1 MNRAKNRFL
10 ALAAVALLGFGLAGC
25 VTNNKE
31 PDYNG
36 PPQLAAPQPMAAQL
50 QPGLATTYFSGTY
63 DDIDNMPQGASGKAT
78 GRPGAPVTVL
88 SATSAK
94 GNIFGAPTE
103 IFYGIRF
110 DGYILLDQ
118 PGRYGFA
125 ARTNDGN
132 RSWIGNVMVSD
143 DPTTHPERTTPTKF
157 LDITQPGWY
166 PVRIMYFQK
175 RDSAGFHYYW
185 QPPGAAAPVLVPA
198 DRIKHIPG
206 Q

>member
-1 MNRAKNRFL
+1 MILAKWKQ
-10 ALAAVALLGFGLAGC
+10 AIAGIALLALAGC
-25 VTNNKE
+25 VTNQE
-31 PDYNG
+31 PAYNG
-36 PPQLAAPQPMAAQL
+36 PPLLANPQPAAAQL

-63 DDIDNMPQGASGKAT
+63 DDIDNMPQSKAG
-78 GRPGAPVTVL
+78 GRPGAPVTML
-88 SATSAK
+88 SATSAR

-110 DGYILLDQ
+110 EGYILLDQ

-132 RSWIGNVMVSD
+132 RSWVGNVMVSD

-157 LDITQPGWY
+157 IEITQPGWY
-166 PVRIMYFQK
+166 PVRILYFQK

-185 QPPGAAAPVLVPA
+185 QPPGAAAPSLVPA
-198 DRIKHIPG
+198 ERIKHLPG
-206 Q
+206 